1 MWSALF
7 YVPTIFFVS
16 CIKSEYAPFQAP
28 EDLSQT
34 QTSFVD
40 TFSLSLETYRLD
52 SLNTTSRQYLYAGRY
67 DDGILG
73 PVETQSFFQLLPES
87 YPQAYPDSLIEDS
100 VKGTLFLRYDLQ
112 YGKFGFD
119 KFALHRLSSLLRDN
133 RSYFA
138 FHGPTPFESQPL
150 FGSDSAVLER
160 RTLKIKATNLARQIV
175 AKWKDVKNWENDQQ
189 FLQFFRG
196 LALLS
201 TDANRNLTRFDLK
214 DSAGFPPSVFQI
226 SYRVK
231 EDNTPVLKTLNFR
244 ANSTTIHYY
253 TVNAG
258 FSAGA
263 FAGLQP
269 KSGLPAA
276 QSGGRSAVQGLT
288 ALATKIKVPGFYSW
302 SSQQKKR
309 IKVFKAELE
318 IMPDDPGS
326 LDVPSF
332 IRLNSRRDYFI
343 PIESDAGQRIYNDTR
358 LFSLLQA
365 GYNLAQ
371 AQLFSNAQLFEYN
384 TTEKKY
390 KCNISRHIQD
400 LIDRGQP
407 VVHFN
412 VYAADWA
419 IAPNRMLLSPG
430 NLKLKVYYY
439 EL

>member
-1 MWSALF
+1 MLL
-7 YVPTIFFVS
+7 YVPTIFFIS
-16 CIKSEYAPFQAP
+16 CIKSDYAPFQAP
-28 EDLSQT
+28 DDLSQT

-73 PVETQSFFQLLPES
+73 SVETQSFFQLLPES
-87 YPQAYPDSLIEDS
+87 YPVQYPDSIIDDS
-100 VKGTLFLRYDLQ
+100 IKGTLFLRYDLQ

-119 KFALHRLSSLLRDN
+119 KFALHRLTSSLRDD

-138 FHGPTPFESQPL
+138 FHAPTAFESTPFL
-150 FGSDSAVLER
+150 GSDSAQIER
-160 RTLKIKATNLARQIV
+160 RVLKLKATQLAREIV
-175 AKWKDVKNWENDQQ
+175 AKWKEVKKWENDQQ
-189 FLQFFRG
+189 FLQFFKG
-196 LALLS
+196 LALRS

-214 DSAGFPPSVFQI
+214 DSAGFPPAVFQI

-231 EDNTPVLKTLNFR
+231 EANTPVLKTLNFR
-244 ANSTTIHYY
+244 ANSTTVHYY
-253 TVNAG
+253 TVRTDLA
-258 FSAGA
+258 SSA
-263 FAGLQP
+263 FASLP
-269 KSGLPAA
+269 AKSGLPAS
-276 QSGGRSAVQGLT
+276 QSGGRSAVQGMT
-288 ALATKIKVPGFYSW
+288 ALATKIKVPGFNAW
-302 SSQQKKR
+302 RLQQKKR

-318 IMPDDPGS
+318 IVPDDPGS

-332 IRLNSRRDYFI
+332 IRLNSRKDYFI

-371 AQLFSNAQLFEYN
+371 AQVFSNAQLFEFN

-400 LIDRGQP
+400 LIDQGQST
-407 VVHFN
+407 VHFN
-412 VYAADWA
+412 IYAADWA
-419 IAPNRMLLSPG
+419 VAPNRMLLSPG
-430 NLKLKVYYY
+430 NLKLKIYYY